1 MSDEIKRAWDIALNT
16 RMGAGRTLGRPL
28 SEQVQEHQLEGI
40 VHAPGSFAPRQGP
53 VVAKI
58 KCPDGAV
65 WVIDYDEQSPYHAFV
80 GRRIMASG
88 FPCNPPQQHVISVT
102 GHFAVSTIRLAE
114 VAPDA
119 WLIEVRA
126 AQDLVGRFELGT
138 SDAAESALSFVT
150 DKGDTFHLANNPAGA
165 TVGGLVNAL
174 AYPVQL
180 SPCVSRSPQQSLWVI
195 CPWSYAQLGALR
207 KAPNGGLPSNVYV
220 DAESGQVRC
229 RLSSLSS

>member
-1 MSDEIKRAWDIALNT
+1 
-16 RMGAGRTLGRPL
+16 MGVGSTLGRPL
-28 SEQVQEHQLEGI
+28 SEQVQEHRLEGL

-53 VVAKI
+53 VVTEI

-80 GRRIMASG
+80 GRRIIASG
-88 FPCNPPQQHVISVT
+88 FPCHPPRQHVISVT
-102 GHFAVSTIRLAE
+102 GHFAVSTMRLAE
-114 VAPDA
+114 VVPDA

-138 SDAAESALSFVT
+138 GDGAESALSFVT
-150 DKGDTFHLANNPAGA
+150 DKDDTFQLANNPAGA
-165 TVGGLVNAL
+165 TVGSLVNAF

-180 SPCVSRSPQQSLWVI
+180 SPCVSRSPRQSLWVI

-207 KAPNGGLPSNVYV
+207 KETNGGLPRNVHV

-229 RLSSLSS
+229 QLSSVSS